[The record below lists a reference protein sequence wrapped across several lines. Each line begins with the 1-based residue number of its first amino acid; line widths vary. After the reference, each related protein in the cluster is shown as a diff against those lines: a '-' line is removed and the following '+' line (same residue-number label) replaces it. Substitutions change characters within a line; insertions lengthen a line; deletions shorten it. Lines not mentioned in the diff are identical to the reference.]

1 MNRRCLW
8 VIFLTTWQLIA
19 VTGARADEHSVRIT
33 DQTLRVATTGS
44 LLVTA
49 TLGTFVALNQPTLLS
64 DGRCHTG
71 DPVFGDYGCH
81 ALSGLHGVFALLSIV
96 LYTSTQAFEFA
107 HSDWPSQ
114 NEHGPGFKAL
124 SYIHLIGMAIQPIG
138 GLLAVVP
145 QIVGAPKD
153 GLFARVLR
161 TLHIFLGYTILTTFA
176 ITTAIEL

>member
-1 MNRRCLW
+1 MTRQCLF
-8 VIFLTTWQLIA
+8 VLFLTTSHVIA
-19 VTGARADEHSVRIT
+19 APAVRADAHSVHVT
-33 DQTLRVATTGS
+33 DQTLRLATTGS

-71 DPVFGDYGCH
+71 SPIFGDYGCH
-81 ALSGLHGVFALLSIV
+81 ALSGLHGFFAVLSIV
-96 LYTSTQAFEFA
+96 LYTSTQAFEFS
-107 HSDWPSQ
+107 HSIWPGQ
-114 NEHGPGFKAL
+114 DHHGAGFKAL

-161 TLHIFLGYTILTTFA
+161 TLHIVLGYTIVTTFA